1 MTLLYATHS
10 FRLSPQDH
18 IAVLEQCSKRITVVE
33 MMSALG
39 NLYLDSSLNDKA
51 ERCFILAHY
60 MAPDRMVPKYDLFKF
75 YRDKGD
81 SGKAKEWADIIL
93 SSAPRTYNAI
103 TIEIKA
109 AAREFVKSSR

>member
-1 MTLLYATHS
+1 
-10 FRLSPQDH
+10 
-18 IAVLEQCSKRITVVE
+18 

-60 MAPDRMVPKYDLFKF
+60 MAPDRMVPKYDLFKY
-75 YRDKGD
+75 YRDKED
-81 SGKAKEWADIIL
+81 ADKATEWAEIIL
-93 SSAPRTYNAI
+93 SSSPRTYNAI

-109 AAREFVKSSR
+109 DARAYMESIKK